1 MVNQKPSYR
10 LCIFIVRFNV
20 KIYTYN
26 NGYVNQYL
34 FKLTTTVMDT
44 KFNTINDHEF
54 NQPIAQVSMTNVCL
68 AAQNYPLDNA

>member
-10 LCIFIVRFNV
+10 LCIFIVRFKV

-54 NQPIAQVSMTNVCL
+54 NQAIAQVSMTNVCL
-68 AAQNYPLDNA
+68 AAQNYLLDNA

>member
-1 MVNQKPSYR
+1 MVNLKPSYR
-10 LCIFIVRFNV
+10 LCIFIVRFIV
-20 KIYTYN
+20 KNYTYN

-44 KFNTINDHEF
+44 KFNTIHDHEF
-54 NQPIAQVSMTNVCL
+54 NQAIAQVSMTNVCL